1 MVQSAGDMEVLAIDT
16 IHRPLTV
23 AEFNKMV
30 EVGIIA
36 PDEPVELVD
45 GELIAMPRMGPPHAS
60 IVGRLTNVLLNRLR
74 AAVTIWPQ
82 LPVVTSQ
89 WSQPQPDVAL
99 VRPREDFYR
108 SGHPIPEDI
117 FAVVEVSDSM
127 LAFDR
132 GPKRRMYAKAAIAEY
147 WIVDVKA
154 MTIEAYREPHDIGY
168 GVPLLAARGQAI
180 AFAAFP
186 DITFAVEELIG

>member
-1 MVQSAGDMEVLAIDT
+1 MRDMEMLDSDT

-36 PDEPVELVD
+36 PDERVELVD
-45 GELIAMPRMGPPHAS
+45 GELIAMPPMGPPHAS
-60 IVGRLTNVLLNRLR
+60 IVGRMIHVLLDRLGTVASIR
-74 AAVTIWPQ
+74 PQ
-82 LPVVTSQ
+82 LPAVASQ

-99 VRPREDFYR
+99 VRRRDDFYR
-108 SGHPIPEDI
+108 SKHPAPEDI

-132 GPKRRMYAKAAIAEY
+132 GPKRRMYAKAGIVEY
-147 WIVDVKA
+147 WIVDVPA
-154 MTIEAYREPHDIGY
+154 MTIEAYRDPHDIGY
-168 GVPLLAARGQAI
+168 GAPLVAARGERVS
-180 AFAAFP
+180 FAAFP
-186 DITFAVEELIG
+186 EVAFAVEELIG